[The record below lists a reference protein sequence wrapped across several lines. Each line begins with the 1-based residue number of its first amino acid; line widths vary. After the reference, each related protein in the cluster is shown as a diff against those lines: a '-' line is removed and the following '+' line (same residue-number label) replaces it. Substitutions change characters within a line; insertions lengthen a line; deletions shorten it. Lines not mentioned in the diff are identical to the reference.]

1 MQVLT
6 TKEDLMKRLLVLV
19 TVVLLVL
26 SPVAGCGGEITT
38 YTDAGHTIDIGLGK
52 EFIIALGS
60 NPTTGYKWEAHNPD
74 NMILIIEDTYQPG
87 NEEGVVGAGG
97 VEYFRFKAVK
107 KGSTEIIMTYKRAWE
122 EESLDQKVFTIN
134 IK

>member
-1 MQVLT
+1 
-6 TKEDLMKRLLVLV
+6 MKRLLVLV

-26 SPVAGCGGEITT
+26 SLVAGCGGEIMT
-38 YTDAGHTIDIGLGK
+38 YTDAGQTIDIGLGK
-52 EFIIALGS
+52 EFIIALGA
-60 NPTTGYKWEAHNPD
+60 NLTTGYKWEAHNPD
-74 NMILIIEDTYQPG
+74 NMIMIIENTYQPG
-87 NEEGVVGAGG
+87 KEEGVVGAGG

-107 KGSTEIIMTYKRAWE
+107 KGSTEIIMTYKRPGE